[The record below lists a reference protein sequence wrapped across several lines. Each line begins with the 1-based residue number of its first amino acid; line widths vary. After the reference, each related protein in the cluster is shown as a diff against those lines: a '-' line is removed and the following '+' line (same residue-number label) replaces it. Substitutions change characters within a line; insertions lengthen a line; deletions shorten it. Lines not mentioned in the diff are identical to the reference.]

1 MKSAKLWLMAAAII
15 AIGAQPATSWATRA
29 VGATVTGEI
38 TASPS
43 ATEIEVA
50 HLRYHI
56 EPNSPATQ
64 TARSFFLGQ
73 VVDLVLSRPGVN
85 KDPEVVSIAAHVD
98 Q

>member
-15 AIGAQPATSWATRA
+15 AIGSQPATSWATRA

-43 ATEIEVA
+43 STEIEVA
-50 HLRYHI
+50 HRRYHI
-56 EPNSPATQ
+56 EANSPATE

-73 VVDLVLSRPGVN
+73 VVDVMLSRPGAN
-85 KDPEVVSIAAHVD
+85 KEPEVVSISAHVD